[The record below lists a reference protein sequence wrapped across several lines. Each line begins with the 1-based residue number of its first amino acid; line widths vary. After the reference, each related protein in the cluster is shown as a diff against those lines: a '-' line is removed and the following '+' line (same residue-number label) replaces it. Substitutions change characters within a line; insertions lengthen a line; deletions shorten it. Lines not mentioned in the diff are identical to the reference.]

1 MSDGIRK
8 RPVRRKAVDE
18 SPMEGGASPL
28 ESSSGSACG
37 HSHCDDTCRVRYIGA
52 VSHVRDHHAMHA
64 ARGVGHIWA
73 ASIVTGFAVVLTS
86 VFAFNSVQ
94 ARSEQ
99 ANAASRNNGQGENRA
114 LMERLDKLERLL
126 METRRICAGE
136 PTEQPDD
143 QRGLP
148 PPMRTQAEIEAEK
161 QKWLNEQGSATS
173 SRRGMPP
180 QTAAEREMW
189 MNQGNTSSRG
199 SAGGSGGSSASSF
212 RGTPPGTAADE
223 AAAEAKTKK

>member
-99 ANAASRNNGQGENRA
+99 SNMAIRGGAQSENRA
-114 LMERLDKLERLL
+114 LMERLDKMERLL

-136 PTEQPDD
+136 PAEQTDEN
-143 QRGLP
+143 LP

-161 QKWLNEQGSATS
+161 QKWLNEGSATS
-173 SRRGMPP
+173 SRRGTPP
-180 QTAAEREMW
+180 PTAAEREMW
-189 MNQGNTSSRG
+189 MNQGSTTSRG
-199 SAGGSGGSSASSF
+199 MGGSAASTSF
-212 RGTPPGTAADE
+212 RGMPPTAADE
-223 AAAEAKTKK
+223 AAAAAKTKK